1 MSILNLTRKV
11 LPAITK
17 SIAQNRASVQNLPE
31 MRLAAMM
38 RSGDKSIV
46 NVGMNEC
53 KAVRMLPGRI
63 NTIYT
68 DGLAG
73 CNSIGILAK
82 GKDGNPV
89 AILSH
94 YSPLPNL
101 CKPIRQWLLKNNW
114 KLTALFLTTI

>member
-1 MSILNLTRKV
+1 MLKIFNIEVRWCNLSILNLTRKV

-63 NTIYT
+63 NTIT
-68 DGLAG
+68 QMDLPA
-73 CNSIGILAK
+73 
-82 GKDGNPV
+82 
-89 AILSH
+89 AI
-94 YSPLPNL
+94 
-101 CKPIRQWLLKNNW
+101 Q
-114 KLTALFLTTI
+114 